1 MINEERGVEE
11 EEEEEEEADPR
22 PQTCARLLWL
32 GPTILQLDCFV
43 TIDDLSTCLKP
54 IQLE

>member
-1 MINEERGVEE
+1 MVNEERGV
-11 EEEEEEEADPR
+11 EEEADPR
-22 PQTCARLLWL
+22 PQTFARLLWL

>member
-1 MINEERGVEE
+1 MVNEERGVEE
-11 EEEEEEEADPR
+11 EEEEEADSR

-32 GPTILQLDCFV
+32 GPTIFLQLDCFV

-54 IQLE
+54 IRLE